1 MLSSPLSACCRA
13 LPLALG
19 LALLGAPA
27 AAELTRVDVDRRE
40 DVLGGKSF
48 GSAGPYEKLVGRAFF
63 AVDPAN
69 TRNRVIADL
78 DKAPRNAQGQVEFSA
93 DLYILK
99 PKDPARGNGVL
110 FFDMVNRGNMQLLA
124 AFSRAGR
131 SADPTTEADFG
142 DAYLLEQGYTLVGVG
157 WQFDVRDD
165 QGPIRFRAP
174 VATDGGK
181 PLTGWVRMWFVS
193 NSAADAVEYTRG
205 YNTAAYLPLDPDNPG
220 YRLTMREGV
229 FAPPRLV
236 PRSEWRFARVENG
249 RIVADPKFVY
259 LTSGVKPGYVYEVAF
274 ETKDP
279 PVAGLG
285 FAAIRDMA
293 SALKHD
299 PSAVAPGKYAY
310 MYGSSQTGRSI
321 RQFVYEGFTIDE
333 RERKAIDAAFVN
345 TGAAGMG
352 SFNQRFAQPNELGS
366 FTQSKLP
373 TLYRPLVDPLT
384 GREDALGTRIP
395 AGLEPKLMLFDSASE
410 YWDRGRVAALRHT
423 SLDGSED
430 LEDAP
435 NVRVYMV
442 AGTKHG
448 AGSFPPADNGG
459 QFRENTNNYRWAQR
473 GLLASLDAWVRH
485 GTAPPPSRHPRLV
498 DGTLVAHRDLK
509 FPAIPGVQWPTH
521 VPGGFRPDV
530 PGPDSVLPFLLPA
543 IDADG
548 NDIGGIRLP
557 EQAVPLATLTG
568 WQFRSERIGL
578 PHTLLAM
585 AGAYIPFPL
594 TRAERER
601 TGDPRLSIEER
612 YPSRDDYLAK
622 VRQAAIRLAQERYL
636 IEADVDP
643 IVEDAARHWD
653 WLVGGAGGTTPS
665 AR

>member
-1 MLSSPLSACCRA
+1 
-13 LPLALG
+13 
-19 LALLGAPA
+19 
-27 AAELTRVDVDRRE
+27 
-40 DVLGGKSF
+40 
-48 GSAGPYEKLVGRAFF
+48 
-63 AVDPAN
+63 
-69 TRNRVIADL
+69 
-78 DKAPRNAQGQVEFSA
+78 
-93 DLYILK
+93 
-99 PKDPARGNGVL
+99 
-110 FFDMVNRGNMQLLA
+110 
-124 AFSRAGR
+124 
-131 SADPTTEADFG
+131 
-142 DAYLLEQGYTLVGVG
+142 
-157 WQFDVRDD
+157 
-165 QGPIRFRAP
+165 
-174 VATDGGK
+174 
-181 PLTGWVRMWFVS
+181 
-193 NSAADAVEYTRG
+193 
-205 YNTAAYLPLDPDNPG
+205 
-220 YRLTMREGV
+220 
-229 FAPPRLV
+229 
-236 PRSEWRFARVENG
+236 
-249 RIVADPKFVY
+249 
-259 LTSGVKPGYVYEVAF
+259 
-274 ETKDP
+274 
-279 PVAGLG
+279 
-285 FAAIRDMA
+285 
-293 SALKHD
+293 
-299 PSAVAPGKYAY
+299 
-310 MYGSSQTGRSI
+310 
-321 RQFVYEGFTIDE
+321 
-333 RERKAIDAAFVN
+333 
-345 TGAAGMG
+345 
-352 SFNQRFAQPNELGS
+352 
-366 FTQSKLP
+366 
-373 TLYRPLVDPLT
+373 
-384 GREDALGTRIP
+384 
-395 AGLEPKLMLFDSASE
+395 
-410 YWDRGRVAALRHT
+410 
-423 SLDGSED
+423 
-430 LEDAP
+430 
-435 NVRVYMV
+435 MV

-653 WLVGGAGGTTPS
+653 WLVGGAGGTTPPHGS
-665 AR
+665 LARTRRAAHQDGPVYPTAWITGLRRLGAARRHRLPAVHSYPQNNRSSHDTTRPLQARRLLARVRGSPRKFHLFETSRLPSRPRRMSWR